1 MAIQPSVRRRHGTT
15 LCSAA
20 LVALFFGAGCSS
32 KPPAESDG
40 AAPAVER
47 YTAPPEGT
55 ASLVQSLSA
64 HRDRDGR
71 TVVDGRLL
79 LPAGTRIWVELF
91 STKSTSSD
99 DPIGRAE
106 LYLSPGGSFQ
116 AGPFNLPGVSQCRIQ
131 VTSHFSRSWQAPEI
145 LSVIGLNG
153 AKLPKSALRPNSP
166 SAPQSGGHLEYSATV
181 NVGA

>member
-1 MAIQPSVRRRHGTT
+1 MYRTT
-15 LCSAA
+15 VCAA
-20 LVALFFGAGCSS
+20 AFAAVLYGSPGCAS

-55 ASLVQSLSA
+55 ASLVQSLAA
-64 HRDRDGR
+64 HRDRNGQ
-71 TVVDGRLL
+71 TLVDGRLL

-91 STKSTSSD
+91 SIQSSPSA

-106 LYLSPGGSFQ
+106 LYLGAGGSFQ
-116 AGPFNLPGVSQCRIQ
+116 AGPFNLPGVSQCRVQ

-153 AKLPKSALRPNSP
+153 TKLPKSSLKPNNP
-166 SAPQSGGHLEYSATV
+166 SSPQSGGHFEYTGTV